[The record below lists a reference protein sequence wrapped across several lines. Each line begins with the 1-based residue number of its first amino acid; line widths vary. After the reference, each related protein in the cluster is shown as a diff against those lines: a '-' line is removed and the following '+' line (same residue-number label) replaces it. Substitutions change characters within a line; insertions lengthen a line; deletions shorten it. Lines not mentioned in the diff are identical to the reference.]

1 MKVKGLKGEKVKG
14 LNRKRYMIGRYSGSG
29 FTCCGIGPD
38 VWSDRLEREL
48 KLFLGDT
55 RTFAY
60 LLVVASPSWR
70 PNGKRKSD
78 DLKYGVFKKM
88 SEVISAI
95 KAEEGGAK

>member
-1 MKVKGLKGEKVKG
+1 MKVKVKA
-14 LNRKRYMIGRYSGSG
+14 LKRYMIGRYSESG

-38 VWSDRLEREL
+38 VWSDKFEEEL
-48 KLFLGDT
+48 KLFLGNT
-55 RTFAY
+55 GTFAY